1 MILGTGAFPA
11 TGLRMEMLQLLRNH
25 LRLPALV
32 LGCIIVAAC
41 ARDPERLR
49 TERLVSLVLA
59 PQSCDVVP
67 ADPSHLRGAYL
78 RSAGDFRNLEI
89 VHIAGGEGK
98 TALAPTTRIDE
109 GNVRIPLTGEIGSLI
124 NSRPATATAVSAL
137 GASEFGP
144 NAYVLAYD
152 SDGLSYTGP
161 VVVGLPPIGAAIP
174 DGGNAVFSGQVAMTL
189 QNGTAPPLD
198 ILAPAEM
205 QVGYGSGAVTLRL
218 QIPDAAAVEALGFA
232 ALEWTGLA
240 ICGQRIVSTG
250 AGQLLGR
257 SEAGGL
263 AVPFGDVA
271 AATSIRPQFEGML
284 YADIDK
290 TKMPPGWAAGVLAIA
305 SDRASLSGVFLG
317 QGQN

>member
-1 MILGTGAFPA
+1 MK
-11 TGLRMEMLQLLRNH
+11 MLHLLH
-25 LRLPALV
+25 KLLFRLFALV
-32 LGCIIVAAC
+32 LLGILAAGC
-41 ARDPERLR
+41 ARDPERVR
-49 TERLVSLVLA
+49 TDWLVSLVPA

-67 ADPSHLRGAYL
+67 ADPSYLRGPYL

-89 VHIAGGEGK
+89 VHLAGGEGK
-98 TALAPTTRIDE
+98 NALAAAMRIDE
-109 GNVRIPLTGEIGSLI
+109 GGVRIPLTGEIGSLI
-124 NSRPATATAVSAL
+124 NSRPATATAIPEF
-137 GASEFGP
+137 GASETGP

-161 VVVGLPPIGAAIP
+161 AVVGLPPIGAALP

-205 QVGYGSGAVTLRL
+205 QVGYGSRTVSLRL
-218 QIPDAAAVEALGFA
+218 EIPEAAAVEALGFA
-232 ALEWTGLA
+232 TLEWTGLA

-257 SEAGGL
+257 SEAGRL

-271 AATSIRPQFEGML
+271 SAASIRPQFEGML
-284 YADIDK
+284 YADLDK
-290 TKMPPGWAAGVLAIA
+290 TRMPPGWAAGVLAIA

-317 QGQN
+317 QGRN